1 MYWKE
6 GSERSFRVQALS
18 SLISRTSLKCNRAYY
33 KGRPHIDNRHLGLM
47 SEPGIKLTCFIY
59 IDDMAYLARKLN
71 FKSLI
76 KQIKFVWNEWI
87 EGWKSLKSCSGWKQG
102 CKNLFKFSFILWIL
116 RWLGQKMI
124 IIATQLWFQ
133 CCWHFLRLFSVLWI
147 CQRTNHC
154 ENSVSTEW

>member
-71 FKSLI
+71 GKSLI
-76 KQIKFVWNEWI
+76 KQFNLVWNEWNMKDNMK
-87 EGWKSLKSCSGWKQG
+87 GGGLKQD

-116 RWLGQKMI
+116 R
-124 IIATQLWFQ
+124 
-133 CCWHFLRLFSVLWI
+133 
-147 CQRTNHC
+147 
-154 ENSVSTEW
+154 